1 MPLFDREQE
10 LRNCCFCPSDSSSMG
25 HTQKKEGVSKLLINT
40 YQLWKENKK
49 CHLTLQRTIVILM
62 NITAKEFMQI
72 SISLYALAKKKLNL
86 V

>member
-1 MPLFDREQE
+1 
-10 LRNCCFCPSDSSSMG
+10 MG
-25 HTQKKEGVSKLLINT
+25 HTQKKEGVSKFLINA

-49 CHLTLQRTIVILM
+49 CRLTLQRTIVILM
-62 NITAKEFMQI
+62 NITAKELMQI

>member
-1 MPLFDREQE
+1 
-10 LRNCCFCPSDSSSMG
+10 MG
-25 HTQKKEGVSKLLINT
+25 HTQKKEGVSKFLINT